1 MEHDRVVDLL
11 KQDIDKKVTQLHEA
25 LGSFAAKDFAE
36 YSKMCGEIKG
46 LLTARQYMTDLTR
59 NLENSDE

>member
-1 MEHDRVVDLL
+1 MEHDRMVDLL
-11 KQDIDKKVTQLHEA
+11 VQDIDKKVNQLQEA
-25 LGSFAAKDFAE
+25 LGAFAAQDFAG

-59 NLENSDE
+59 NLEHSDE

>member
-1 MEHDRVVDLL
+1 MEHDKVVDLL
-11 KQDIDKKVTQLHEA
+11 KQDIDKKVAQLHEA
-25 LGSFAAKDFAE
+25 LGAFAAKDFAE
-36 YSKMCGEIKG
+36 YNKMCGEIKG

>member
-1 MEHDRVVDLL
+1 MEHDKLVDLL
-11 KQDIDKKVTQLHEA
+11 VQDIDNKVDQLQDA

-46 LLTARQYMTDLTR
+46 LLTARGYILDLKNR
-59 NLENSDE
+59 MEHSDE

>member
-1 MEHDRVVDLL
+1 MEHDKLVNLL
-11 KQDIDKKVTQLHEA
+11 VQDIDNKVNQLQDA
-25 LGSFAAKDFAE
+25 LGAFAAKDFAE

-46 LLTARQYMTDLTR
+46 LLTARQYITDLTR

>member
-1 MEHDRVVDLL
+1 MEHDKLVDLL
-11 KQDIDKKVTQLHEA
+11 VQDIDNKVDQLQDA

-59 NLENSDE
+59 NLEHSDE

>member
-1 MEHDRVVDLL
+1 MEHDKLVDLL
-11 KQDIDKKVTQLHEA
+11 VQDIDNKVDQLQDA

-36 YSKMCGEIKG
+36 YNKMCGEIKG

-59 NLENSDE
+59 NLEHSDE